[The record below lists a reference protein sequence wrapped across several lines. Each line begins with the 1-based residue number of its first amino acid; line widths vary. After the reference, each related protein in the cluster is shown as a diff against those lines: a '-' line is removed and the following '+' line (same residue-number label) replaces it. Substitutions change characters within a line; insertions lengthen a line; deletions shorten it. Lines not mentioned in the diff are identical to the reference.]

1 MIQDLFRAFVQRLM
15 HDKILM
21 AIVVIG
27 IAGIWFSSASPP
39 QENPEKTGSR
49 RGTHAKPGAA
59 DGGDQAPAKAGNPP
73 QSQNQAHKPAEQSAQ
88 PAPGGLTPKLA
99 ADFVHWWITKAMDY
113 QMATAVANHKEADAW
128 MLPEAKKA
136 FEDMYWNVGVQQ
148 GIASGNTVGSF
159 QPVSIQ
165 PVATNPDGSVVVTV
179 TGTLVMQMSGQQP
192 ASQQLTMDFLVKK
205 AGDGCRVAAFFN
217 RAVSAVQQQ

>member
-1 MIQDLFRAFVQRLM
+1 MIQDLIRAFIQRLM

-21 AIVVIG
+21 AIVLIG
-27 IAGIWFSSASPP
+27 IAGIFFSGVSP
-39 QENPEKTGSR
+39 QEDPAKTGSK
-49 RGTHAKPGAA
+49 RGTQTKPLPAAEDDPEKAADAKP
-59 DGGDQAPAKAGNPP
+59 NP
-73 QSQNQAHKPAEQSAQ
+73 KPAEQKPAEAAAQ
-88 PAPGGLTPKLA
+88 PAPSSLTPKLA

-113 QMATAVANHKEADAW
+113 QMASAVANHKEADAW

-136 FEDMYWNVGVQQ
+136 FEEMYWNAGVQQ

-179 TGTLVMQMSGQQP
+179 TGTLVMQMSGQPP

-205 AGDGCRVAAFFN
+205 AGEGCRVAAFFN
-217 RAVSAVQQQ
+217 RAVSPVQQQ

>member
-1 MIQDLFRAFVQRLM
+1 MIQDLIRAFIQRLM
-15 HDKILM
+15 HDKIVM
-21 AIVVIG
+21 AIVLIG
-27 IAGIWFSSASPP
+27 IAGIFFGGVSM

-49 RGTHAKPGAA
+49 RGTQTKPVPAA
-59 DGGDQAPAKAGNPP
+59 EDDPAKA
-73 QSQNQAHKPAEQSAQ
+73 AATKPAEQKAADPAAQ
-88 PAPGGLTPKLA
+88 PAQSSLTPKLA

-113 QMATAVANHKEADAW
+113 QMASAVANHKEADAW

-136 FEDMYWNVGVQQ
+136 FEDMYWNAGVQQ

-179 TGTLVMQMSGQQP
+179 TGTLVMQMSGQPP

-205 AGDGCRVAAFFN
+205 AGEGCRVAAFFN
-217 RAVSAVQQQ
+217 RAVSPVQQQ